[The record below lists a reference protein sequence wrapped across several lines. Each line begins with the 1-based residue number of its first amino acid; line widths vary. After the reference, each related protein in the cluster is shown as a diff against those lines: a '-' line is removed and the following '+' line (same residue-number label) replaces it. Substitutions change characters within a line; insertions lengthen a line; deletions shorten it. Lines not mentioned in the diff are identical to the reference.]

1 MEKQKGL
8 STEGGRES
16 MEEMVGNGRDNPKR
30 VGVKSHLGV

>member
-8 STEGGRES
+8 STEGGGS
-16 MEEMVGNGRDNPKR
+16 MEEMVVNGRDNPKR